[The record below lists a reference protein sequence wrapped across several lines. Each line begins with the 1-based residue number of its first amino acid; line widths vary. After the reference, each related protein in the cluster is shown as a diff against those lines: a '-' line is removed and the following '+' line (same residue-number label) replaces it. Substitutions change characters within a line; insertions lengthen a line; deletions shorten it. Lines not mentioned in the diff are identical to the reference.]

1 MGPLF
6 GFPITSVGCER
17 NKISCA
23 GEMKPR
29 NKLKKKLEEKNGGSK
44 NDKKDYLA
52 EFTLLVYGKNGGS
65 QKN

>member
-1 MGPLF
+1 M
-6 GFPITSVGCER
+6 GCER

-44 NDKKDYLA
+44 NDKKKDYLA
-52 EFTLLVYGKNGGS
+52 EFMLLI
-65 QKN
+65 